1 MKIKTYLHMMKNLIL
16 CLFCC
21 ASVLSCINDENNLSP
36 LDSRAVC
43 QLDENL
49 TLLDA
54 PRTLSIIDKD
64 NFVITAGDNIIVYG
78 FDGKQKSF
86 FNRKGRG
93 QFEYQMLSY
102 VRGCDNRIYAWD
114 AGSCK
119 FIEYDESGNG
129 VKEYL
134 YKSAISDFLPYG
146 DKLYIYNSGKRSK
159 YVVDVFD
166 LRLGIVADSLVNTTP
181 SHRLLLT
188 NESSK
193 PMAIKDDALYFMPR
207 DAMDIYKYSFDNKEV
222 EKVRSVESKTFKV
235 ESVADDGIVGSDFM
249 KAVKYL
255 FSSSYT
261 LALGVGRHN
270 YTVLTSEGKAE
281 VDNRLQVSNNE
292 LTANY
297 YVIGNKVKEFSSER
311 NFDIRLAASFSG
323 DIYFIDHSVEEDN
336 DCYTLKVLKN

>member
-1 MKIKTYLHMMKNLIL
+1 MNKYLFLVSIVA
-16 CLFCC
+16 CLL
-21 ASVLSCINDENNLSP
+21 VVSCRNDNEAFLPQLNN
-36 LDSRAVC
+36 RVIC
-43 QLDENL
+43 QLEENL

-54 PRTLSIIDKD
+54 PKTLSMIDED

-86 FNRKGRG
+86 FSRKGRG
-93 QFEYQMLSY
+93 QYEYQMLSY
-102 VRGCDNRIYAWD
+102 VRGFDNRIYAWD

-129 VKEYL
+129 IKEYF
-134 YKSAISDFLPYG
+134 YKSGIRDFLPYG

-166 LRLGIVADSLVNTTP
+166 LQRGIVIDSLVNTTP
-181 SHRLLLT
+181 LHRLLLT
-188 NESSK
+188 SESST
-193 PMAIKDDALYFMPR
+193 PMAIKDNALYFMPR
-207 DAMDIYKYSFDNKEV
+207 DAMDIYTYSFDNKKV

-235 ESVADDGIVGSDFM
+235 ESIADDGIVGSDFM
-249 KAVKYL
+249 KAMKYL

-311 NFDIRLAASFSG
+311 NFDIRLVASFSG
-323 DIYFIDHSVEEDN
+323 DIYLIDHSVEEDN
-336 DCYTLKVLKN
+336 DCYTLKIIDN